1 MSNYDDLERQ
11 VLTSIQALNTRAGED
26 YGSLAQTVFQSVE
39 LAIMDNRTSVV
50 NALLPV
56 LTKFERSAKSLLSTL
71 SNSTLVFA
79 TRKRETFCALTDRE
93 KGKIAFFALK
103 DHWRSDKSWAG
114 LLNFAKKIRAKTPKT
129 EKTLEELFADFVG
142 RAEKK
147 YSRQEIVKIIT
158 TYLPQDQAQ
167 NQEEVIIE
175 DN

>member
-1 MSNYDDLERQ
+1 MSSYDDLERQ

-39 LAIMDNRTSVV
+39 LAIMDNRTSVI

-56 LTKFERSAKSLLSTL
+56 LTKFERSAKSFLATL

-79 TRKRETFCALTDRE
+79 TRKKEVFCALTDRE
-93 KGKIAFFALK
+93 KGKIAFFELK
-103 DHWRSDKSWAG
+103 EHWKADKSWSG
-114 LLNFAKKIRAKTPKT
+114 LLNFAKKIKAKMPKT

-147 YSRQEIVKIIT
+147 YTRQEIAKVLAA
-158 TYLPQDQAQ
+158 YLPQDQ